1 MNFFY
6 SLAIRLY
13 SGLVA
18 TASLFGNKKAQQWWK
33 GRSNQWT
40 NLVSENKEDEWLWMH
55 VSSLGEFEQGLPVI
69 ESLKKNFPKYKI
81 LLTFFS
87 PSGYEPRKNFPLADK
102 VAYMPSD
109 TLRNAKKLVR
119 NFNIKAAFFVKYDF
133 WFNYMK
139 VLKKNDIPLYYISAL
154 LHPDHYFFKFYS
166 SWFRKQL
173 LNVSHYFVQND
184 ETAKLLKSIGIENTT
199 VTGDTR
205 FDRVYDIAK
214 QSKSFPEIEEFIAGR
229 HCIIAGSSW
238 PSDEKFI
245 IPFSKKMPDDYC
257 LIIAPHD
264 ISESHIKQITSQLDN
279 YVLYSQQPAASSQ
292 QPTAS
297 SQQPAANSQQ
307 LTASSQQPTALVVDT
322 IGILKQIYK
331 YARFAYVGGGFMS
344 SIHNTQEALVFG
356 CPVVVGPKY
365 TKFVEAVD
373 LVRDGGMFSV
383 NNQQEFDD
391 IFEQLMNDDDFY
403 NKASGICQDYI
414 QLSIGATEKI
424 MRKLNAE
431 L

>member
-1 MNFFY
+1 MNLLY
-6 SLAIRLY
+6 SIAIRLY
-13 SGLVA
+13 SGFVA
-18 TASLFGNKKAQQWWK
+18 LASLLGNEKAKLWWN
-33 GRSNQWT
+33 GRKNQWK
-40 NLVSENKEDEWLWMH
+40 NLISVNKNDEWIWIH

-69 ESLKKNFPKYKI
+69 ERLKSDFPEYKL

-87 PSGYEPRKNFPLADK
+87 PSGYEPRKNFQLADK
-102 VAYMPSD
+102 VAYMPLD
-109 TLRNAKKLVR
+109 TLHNAKKLIK

-139 VLKKNDIPLYYISAL
+139 VLKKNNIPLYYISAL
-154 LHPDHYFFKFYS
+154 LHPNHYFFKFYS

-173 LNVSHYFVQND
+173 RNVSHFFVQND
-184 ETAKLLKSIGIENTT
+184 ETAKLLKNIGIENTT

-205 FDRVYDIAK
+205 FDRVYEIAK
-214 QSKSFPEIEEFIAGR
+214 QSKSFPEIEKFINGR

-245 IPFSKKMPDDYC
+245 IPFLNKMPDNYC

-264 ISESHIKQITSQLDN
+264 ISDSHIKQITSQLDN
-279 YVLYSQQPAASSQ
+279 YVLYSQQSMVNGQ
-292 QPTAS
+292 QPTV
-297 SQQPAANSQQ
+297 
-307 LTASSQQPTALVVDT
+307 LVINT

-356 CPVVVGPKY
+356 CPVVIGPKY
-365 TKFVEAVD
+365 HQFVEAVD
-373 LVRDGGMFSV
+373 LVGDGGIFSV

-391 IFEQLMNDDDFY
+391 IFEKLINDDEFY

-414 QLSIGATEKI
+414 QLSIGATNKI
-424 MRKLNAE
+424 MKVLNSE

>member
-18 TASLFGNKKAQQWWK
+18 VASLFGNKKAQQWWK
-33 GRSNQWT
+33 GRNKQWE

-109 TLRNAKKLVR
+109 TMHNAKKLVR

-166 SWFRKQL
+166 TWFRKQL

-184 ETAKLLKSIGIENTT
+184 ETAKLLKSIGIENAT

-245 IPFSKKMPDDYC
+245 IPFSKKMPDDYS

-264 ISESHIKQITSQLDN
+264 VSESHIKQITSQLDS
-279 YVLYSQQPAASSQ
+279 YVLYSQLTLPI
-292 QPTAS
+292 
-297 SQQPAANSQQ
+297 SQQ
-307 LTASSQQPTALVVDT
+307 LSNSEAQQLKKVLVVDT

-356 CPVVVGPKY
+356 CPVVIGPKY

-383 NNQQEFDD
+383 ENQQEFDD
-391 IFEQLMNDDDFY
+391 IFEQLMNDDNFY

-414 QLSIGATEKI
+414 QLSIGATSKI
-424 MRKLNAE
+424 MKRLNDE
-431 L
+431 LRTKAVSF

>member
-1 MNFFY
+1 MNFLY

-13 SGLVA
+13 SGAVA
-18 TASLFGNKKAQQWWK
+18 LASLLGNEKARLWWK
-33 GRSNQWT
+33 GRKNQWDK
-40 NLVSENKEDEWLWMH
+40 LSPINKDDEWIWIH

-69 ESLKKNFPKYKI
+69 EKIKNNFPKYKL

-87 PSGYEPRKNFPLADK
+87 PSGYEPRKNFQLADK

-109 TLRNAKKLVR
+109 TRRNANKLVK

-139 VLKKNDIPLYYISAL
+139 VLKKNDIPLYYVSAL

-166 SWFRKQL
+166 FWFRKQL
-173 LNVSHYFVQND
+173 LNVTHFFVQND
-184 ETAKLLKSIGIENTT
+184 ETAKLLKSIGIEDVT

-205 FDRVYDIAK
+205 FDRVYEIAK

-238 PSDEKFI
+238 PSDEKLI
-245 IPFSKKMPDDYC
+245 IPFLKKMPENYC

-264 ISESHIKQITSQLDN
+264 VSDSHIKQITSQLDN
-279 YVLYSQQPAASSQ
+279 YVLYSQQS
-292 QPTAS
+292 T
-297 SQQPAANSQQ
+297 ANSQR
-307 LTASSQQPTALVVDT
+307 PTVLVVDT

-356 CPVVVGPKY
+356 CPVVIGPKY
-365 TKFVEAVD
+365 HKFVEAVD
-373 LVRDGGMFSV
+373 LVRNGGMFSV

-391 IFEQLMNDDDFY
+391 IFERLMNTSDFY

-414 QLSIGATEKI
+414 QLSIGATDKI
-424 MRKLNAE
+424 MRKLNSE

>member
-1 MNFFY
+1 M
-6 SLAIRLY
+6 
-13 SGLVA
+13 VA
-18 TASLFGNKKAQQWWK
+18 VASLFGNKKAQQWWK
-33 GRSNQWT
+33 GRNKQWE

-109 TLRNAKKLVR
+109 TLQNAKKLVR

-139 VLKKNDIPLYYISAL
+139 VLKKNDIPLYYISTL

-184 ETAKLLKSIGIENTT
+184 ETAKLLKSIGIENAT

-238 PSDEKFI
+238 PSDEKFL

-257 LIIAPHD
+257 LVIAPHD
-264 ISESHIKQITSQLDN
+264 VSESHIKQITSQLDS
-279 YVLYSQQPAASSQ
+279 YVLYSQLTLPI
-292 QPTAS
+292 
-297 SQQPAANSQQ
+297 SQQ
-307 LTASSQQPTALVVDT
+307 LSNLAAQQHKKVLVVDT

-383 NNQQEFDD
+383 ENQQEFDD
-391 IFEQLMNDDDFY
+391 IFEQLMNDDNFY

-414 QLSIGATEKI
+414 QLSIGATSKI
-424 MRKLNAE
+424 MKRLNDE

>member
-1 MNFFY
+1 MNFLY

-13 SGLVA
+13 SGAVA
-18 TASLFGNKKAQQWWK
+18 LASLLGNEKARLWWK
-33 GRSNQWT
+33 GRKNQWDK
-40 NLVSENKEDEWLWMH
+40 LSPINKDDEWIWIH

-69 ESLKKNFPKYKI
+69 EKIKNNFPKYKL

-87 PSGYEPRKNFPLADK
+87 PSGYEPRKNFQLADK

-109 TLRNAKKLVR
+109 TRRNANKLVK

-139 VLKKNDIPLYYISAL
+139 VLKKNDIPLYYVSAL

-166 SWFRKQL
+166 FWFRKQL
-173 LNVSHYFVQND
+173 LNVTHFFVQND
-184 ETAKLLKSIGIENTT
+184 ETAKLLKSIGIEDVT

-205 FDRVYDIAK
+205 FDRVYEIAK

-238 PSDEKFI
+238 PSDEKLI
-245 IPFSKKMPDDYC
+245 IPFLKKMPENYC

-264 ISESHIKQITSQLDN
+264 VSDSHIKQITSQLDN
-279 YVLYSQQPAASSQ
+279 YVLYSQQS
-292 QPTAS
+292 T
-297 SQQPAANSQQ
+297 ANSQR
-307 LTASSQQPTALVVDT
+307 PTVLVVDT

-356 CPVVVGPKY
+356 CPVVIGPKY
-365 TKFVEAVD
+365 HKFVEAVD
-373 LVRDGGMFSV
+373 LVRNGGMFSV

-391 IFEQLMNDDDFY
+391 IFERLMNASDFY

-414 QLSIGATEKI
+414 QLSIGATDKI
-424 MRKLNAE
+424 MRKLNSE

>member
-1 MNFFY
+1 M
-6 SLAIRLY
+6 
-13 SGLVA
+13 VA
-18 TASLFGNKKAQQWWK
+18 VASLFGNKKAQQWWK
-33 GRSNQWT
+33 GRNKQWE

-109 TLRNAKKLVR
+109 TLQNAKKLVR

-184 ETAKLLKSIGIENTT
+184 ETANLLKSIGIENTT

-214 QSKSFPEIEEFIAGR
+214 QSKSFSEIEEFIAGR

-238 PSDEKFI
+238 SSDEKFI

-264 ISESHIKQITSQLDN
+264 ISESHIKQITSQLDS
-279 YVLYSQQPAASSQ
+279 YVLYSQLTLPISKQLS
-292 QPTAS
+292 
-297 SQQPAANSQQ
+297 NSVTQQ
-307 LTASSQQPTALVVDT
+307 LKKVLVVDT

-383 NNQQEFDD
+383 NNHQEFDD
-391 IFEQLMNDDDFY
+391 IFELLMNDDDFY

-424 MRKLNAE
+424 MMRLNDE

>member
-1 MNFFY
+1 MNLLY
-6 SLAIRLY
+6 SIAIRLY
-13 SGLVA
+13 SGFVA
-18 TASLFGNKKAQQWWK
+18 LASLLGNEKAKLWWN
-33 GRSNQWT
+33 GRKNQWK
-40 NLVSENKEDEWLWMH
+40 NLISVNKNDEWIWIH

-69 ESLKKNFPKYKI
+69 ERLKSDFPKYKL

-87 PSGYEPRKNFPLADK
+87 PSGYEPRKNFQLADK

-109 TLRNAKKLVR
+109 TLHNAKKLIK

-139 VLKKNDIPLYYISAL
+139 VLKKNNIPLYYISAL
-154 LHPDHYFFKFYS
+154 LHPNHYFFKFYS

-173 LNVSHYFVQND
+173 RNVSHFFVQND
-184 ETAKLLKSIGIENTT
+184 ETAKLLKNIGIENTT

-205 FDRVYDIAK
+205 FDRVYEIAK
-214 QSKSFPEIEEFIAGR
+214 QSKSFPEIEKFINGR

-245 IPFSKKMPDDYC
+245 IPFLNKMPDNYC

-264 ISESHIKQITSQLDN
+264 ISDSHIKQITSQLNN
-279 YVLYSQQPAASSQ
+279 YVLYNQQSKVNGQ
-292 QPTAS
+292 QPTV
-297 SQQPAANSQQ
+297 
-307 LTASSQQPTALVVDT
+307 LVINT

-356 CPVVVGPKY
+356 CPVVIGPKY
-365 TKFVEAVD
+365 HQFVEAVD
-373 LVRDGGMFSV
+373 LVGDGGMFSV

-391 IFEQLMNDDDFY
+391 IFEKLINDDKFY

-414 QLSIGATEKI
+414 QLSIGATNKI
-424 MRKLNAE
+424 MKVLESKL
-431 L
+431 

>member
-109 TLRNAKKLVR
+109 TLQNAKKLVR

-264 ISESHIKQITSQLDN
+264 ISESHIKQITSQLDS
-279 YVLYSQQPAASSQ
+279 YVLYSQQPAANSQ
-292 QPTAS
+292 QPTAN
-297 SQQPAANSQQ
+297 SQQPIANSQQ
-307 LTASSQQPTALVVDT
+307 LTANSQQPTALVVDT

>member
-1 MNFFY
+1 MNFLY
-6 SLAIRLY
+6 SIAIRLY
-13 SGLVA
+13 SGFVA
-18 TASLFGNKKAQQWWK
+18 LASLLGNEKAKLWWN
-33 GRSNQWT
+33 GRKNQWK
-40 NLVSENKEDEWLWMH
+40 NLISVNKNDEWIWIH

-69 ESLKKNFPKYKI
+69 ESLKSDFPKYKL

-87 PSGYEPRKNFPLADK
+87 PSGYEPRKNFQLADK

-109 TLRNAKKLVR
+109 TRRNAERLIK
-119 NFNIKAAFFVKYDF
+119 NFNIKAVFFVKYDF

-173 LNVSHYFVQND
+173 RNVSHFFVQNE
-184 ETAKLLKSIGIENTT
+184 ETAKLLKYIGLENTT

-205 FDRVYDIAK
+205 FDRVYEIAK
-214 QSKSFPEIEEFIAGR
+214 QSKSFPEIENFIAGR

-238 PSDEKFI
+238 PADERFI
-245 IPFSKKMPDDYC
+245 IPFSKKMPDNYC

-264 ISESHIKQITSQLDN
+264 ISDSHIKQITSQLDN
-279 YVLYSQQPAASSQ
+279 YVLYSQQS
-292 QPTAS
+292 T
-297 SQQPAANSQQ
+297 ANSQQ
-307 LTASSQQPTALVVDT
+307 PMVNGQQPTVLVINT

-365 TKFVEAVD
+365 HKFVEAVD

-383 NNQQEFDD
+383 NNQQEFDE
-391 IFEQLMNDDDFY
+391 IFEKLMNDDSFY

-414 QLSIGATEKI
+414 QLSIGATNKI
-424 MRKLNAE
+424 MKVLNSE

>member
-1 MNFFY
+1 MNLLY
-6 SLAIRLY
+6 SIAIRLY
-13 SGLVA
+13 SGFVA
-18 TASLFGNKKAQQWWK
+18 LASLLGNEKAKLWWN
-33 GRSNQWT
+33 GRKNQWK
-40 NLVSENKEDEWLWMH
+40 NLISVNKNDEWIWIH

-69 ESLKKNFPKYKI
+69 ERLKSDFPKYKL

-87 PSGYEPRKNFPLADK
+87 PSGYEPRKNFQLADK

-109 TLRNAKKLVR
+109 TLHNAKRLIK

-139 VLKKNDIPLYYISAL
+139 VLKKNNIPLYYISAL
-154 LHPDHYFFKFYS
+154 LHPNHYFFKFYS

-173 LNVSHYFVQND
+173 RNVSHFFVQND
-184 ETAKLLKSIGIENTT
+184 ETAKLLKNIGIENTT

-205 FDRVYDIAK
+205 FDRVYEIAK
-214 QSKSFPEIEEFIAGR
+214 QSKSFPEIEKFINGR

-245 IPFSKKMPDDYC
+245 IPFLNKMPDNYC

-264 ISESHIKQITSQLDN
+264 ISDSHIKQITSQLNN
-279 YVLYSQQPAASSQ
+279 YVLYNQQSKVNGQ
-292 QPTAS
+292 QPTV
-297 SQQPAANSQQ
+297 
-307 LTASSQQPTALVVDT
+307 LVINT

-356 CPVVVGPKY
+356 CPVVIGPKY
-365 TKFVEAVD
+365 HKFVEAVD
-373 LVRDGGMFSV
+373 LVGDGGMFSG
-383 NNQQEFDD
+383 NDQQEFDD
-391 IFEQLMNDDDFY
+391 IFEKLINDDEFY

-414 QLSIGATEKI
+414 QLSIGATNKI
-424 MRKLNAE
+424 MKVLESKL
-431 L
+431 

>member
-1 MNFFY
+1 MNFLY
-6 SLAIRLY
+6 SIAIRLY

-18 TASLFGNKKAQQWWK
+18 IASLFGNEKARLWWK
-33 GRSNQWT
+33 GRKNQWE
-40 NLVSENKEDEWLWMH
+40 NLKSNKDDEWIWIH
-55 VSSLGEFEQGLPVI
+55 VSSLGEFEQGLPVM
-69 ESLKKNFPKYKI
+69 ERLKSDFPKYKL

-87 PSGYEPRKNFPLADK
+87 PSGYEPRKNFQLADK

-109 TLRNAKKLVR
+109 TRRNAERLIK
-119 NFNIKAAFFVKYDF
+119 NFNIKAVFFVKYDF

-173 LNVSHYFVQND
+173 FNVSHFFVQND
-184 ETAKLLKSIGIENTT
+184 ETAKLLKSIGIENST

-205 FDRVYDIAK
+205 FDRVFEIAK

-229 HCIIAGSSW
+229 QCIIAGSSW
-238 PSDEKFI
+238 PADEKFI
-245 IPFSKKMPDDYC
+245 IPFSKKMPDNYC

-279 YVLYSQQPAASSQ
+279 YTLYSQQP
-292 QPTAS
+292 TA
-297 SQQPAANSQQ
+297 NG
-307 LTASSQQPTALVVDT
+307 QQPTALVINT

-356 CPVVVGPKY
+356 CPVVIGPKY
-365 TKFVEAVD
+365 HKFVEAVD
-373 LVRDGGMFSV
+373 LVKDGGMFSV

-391 IFEQLMNDDDFY
+391 VFERLMDDDEFY

-414 QLSIGATEKI
+414 QLSIGATNKI
-424 MRKLNAE
+424 MKVLESKL
-431 L
+431 

>member
-18 TASLFGNKKAQQWWK
+18 VASLFGNKKAQQWWK
-33 GRSNQWT
+33 GRNKQWE
-40 NLVSENKEDEWLWMH
+40 NLVTEHKDDEWLWMH

-87 PSGYEPRKNFPLADK
+87 PSGYEPRKNFPVADK

-109 TLRNAKKLVR
+109 TLQNAKKLVR

-166 SWFRKQL
+166 TWFRKQL

-184 ETAKLLKSIGIENTT
+184 ETAKLLKSIGIENAT

-245 IPFSKKMPDDYC
+245 IPFSKKMPDDYS

-264 ISESHIKQITSQLDN
+264 VSESHIKQITSQLDS
-279 YVLYSQQPAASSQ
+279 YVLYSQLTLPISQ
-292 QPTAS
+292 QFS
-297 SQQPAANSQQ
+297 NSDAQQ
-307 LTASSQQPTALVVDT
+307 LKKVLVVDT

-383 NNQQEFDD
+383 ENQQEFDD
-391 IFEQLMNDDDFY
+391 IFEQLMNDDNFY

-414 QLSIGATEKI
+414 QLSIGATSKI
-424 MRKLNAE
+424 MKRLNDE

>member
-1 MNFFY
+1 MNILY
-6 SLAIRLY
+6 SFAIRLY
-13 SGLVA
+13 SGLVSIA
-18 TASLFGNKKAQQWWK
+18 ALFGNKKARLWWK
-33 GRSNQWT
+33 GRNNQWD
-40 NLVSENKEDEWLWMH
+40 NLKSLNKDDEWIWIH

-69 ESLKKNFPKYKI
+69 ENLKANYPKYKL

-87 PSGYEPRKNFPLADK
+87 PSGYEPRKNFQLADK

-109 TLRNAKKLVR
+109 TRSNAKKLIK

-139 VLKKNDIPLYYISAL
+139 VLKENDIPLYYISAL

-166 SWFRKQL
+166 FWFRKQL
-173 LNVSHYFVQND
+173 FNVTHYFVQND

-205 FDRVYDIAK
+205 FDRVFEIAK
-214 QSKSFPEIEEFIAGR
+214 QSKSFPEIEKFIDGR
-229 HCIIAGSSW
+229 QCIIAGSSW
-238 PSDEKFI
+238 PSDERFI
-245 IPFSKKMPDDYC
+245 IPFSKKMPENYC

-264 ISESHIKQITSQLDN
+264 VSESHIKQITSQLDD
-279 YVLYSQQPAASSQ
+279 YVLYSQRSTDNGQ
-292 QPTAS
+292 QTTS
-297 SQQPAANSQQ
+297 KV
-307 LTASSQQPTALVVDT
+307 LVLDT

-356 CPVVVGPKY
+356 CPVVIGPKY
-365 TKFVEAVD
+365 HKFVEAVD

-383 NNQQEFDD
+383 NNQQEFDEM
-391 IFEQLMNDDDFY
+391 FKRLMNDEEFY

-414 QLSIGATEKI
+414 QLSIGATGKI
-424 MRKLNAE
+424 IKFLSSE

>member
-33 GRSNQWT
+33 GRSNQWA
-40 NLVSENKEDEWLWMH
+40 NLVSENKDDEWLWMH

-109 TLRNAKKLVR
+109 TLQNAKKLVR

-264 ISESHIKQITSQLDN
+264 ISESHIKQITSQLDS
-279 YVLYSQQPAASSQ
+279 YVLYSQL
-292 QPTAS
+292 
-297 SQQPAANSQQ
+297 PAANSQQ
-307 LTASSQQPTALVVDT
+307 LTASSQQPTALVLDT

-383 NNQQEFDD
+383 DNQQEFDG

-424 MRKLNAE
+424 MRTLNAE

>member
-18 TASLFGNKKAQQWWK
+18 VASLFGNKKAQQWWK
-33 GRSNQWT
+33 GRNKQWE
-40 NLVSENKEDEWLWMH
+40 NLVTEHKDDEWLWMH

-109 TLRNAKKLVR
+109 TLQNAKKLVR

-166 SWFRKQL
+166 TWFRKQL

-184 ETAKLLKSIGIENTT
+184 ETAKLLKSIGIENAT

-229 HCIIAGSSW
+229 HCVIAGSSW
-238 PSDEKFI
+238 PSDEKYI
-245 IPFSKKMPDDYC
+245 IPFSKKMPDDYS

-264 ISESHIKQITSQLDN
+264 VSESHIKQITSQLDS
-279 YVLYSQQPAASSQ
+279 YVLYSQLTLPI
-292 QPTAS
+292 
-297 SQQPAANSQQ
+297 SQQ
-307 LTASSQQPTALVVDT
+307 LSNSEAQQLKKVLVVDT

-383 NNQQEFDD
+383 ENQQEFDD
-391 IFEQLMNDDDFY
+391 IFVQLMNDDNFY

-414 QLSIGATEKI
+414 QLSIGATSKI
-424 MRKLNAE
+424 MKRLNDE

>member
-1 MNFFY
+1 MNILY

-13 SGLVA
+13 SGIVA
-18 TASLFGNKKAQQWWK
+18 IASLFGNKKAKQWWQ
-33 GRSNQWT
+33 GRCNQWEKLKH
-40 NLVSENKEDEWLWMH
+40 NNKDDEWFWIH

-69 ESLKKNFPKYKI
+69 ESLKRNFPECKI

-87 PSGYEPRKNFPLADK
+87 PSGYEPRKNFHLADK

-109 TLRNAKKLVR
+109 TLLNAKRLVR

-139 VLKKNDIPLYYISAL
+139 VLKKNNIPLYYISAL
-154 LHPDHYFFKFYS
+154 LHPDHYFFRFYS

-173 LNVSHYFVQND
+173 RNVSHYFVQND
-184 ETAKLLKSIGIENTT
+184 ETAKLLESIGIENTT

-205 FDRVYDIAK
+205 FDRVFEIAK
-214 QSKSFPEIEEFIAGR
+214 QSKSFPEIEKFIDGR
-229 HCIIAGSSW
+229 RCIIAGSSW

-264 ISESHIKQITSQLDN
+264 VSESHIKQITAQLDS
-279 YVLYSQQPAASSQ
+279 YVLYSQQPK
-292 QPTAS
+292 
-297 SQQPAANSQQ
+297 ANSQK
-307 LTASSQQPTALVVDT
+307 PTALVIDT

-383 NNQQEFDD
+383 NNQKEFND
-391 IFEQLMNDDDFY
+391 IFEQLMNDEDFY

-424 MRKLNAE
+424 MKRLNSE
-431 L
+431 LPNS

>member
-18 TASLFGNKKAQQWWK
+18 VASLFGNKKAQQWWK
-33 GRSNQWT
+33 GRNKQWE
-40 NLVSENKEDEWLWMH
+40 NLGTENKEDEWLWMH

-87 PSGYEPRKNFPLADK
+87 PSGYEPRKNFPVADK

-109 TLRNAKKLVR
+109 TLQNAKKLVR

-139 VLKKNDIPLYYISAL
+139 MLKKNDIPLYYISAL

-184 ETAKLLKSIGIENTT
+184 ETAKLLKSIGIENAT

-245 IPFSKKMPDDYC
+245 IPFSKKMPDDYS

-264 ISESHIKQITSQLDN
+264 VSESHIKQITSQLDS
-279 YVLYSQQPAASSQ
+279 YVLYSQLTLPI
-292 QPTAS
+292 
-297 SQQPAANSQQ
+297 SQQ
-307 LTASSQQPTALVVDT
+307 LSNLVAQQHKKVLVVDT

-383 NNQQEFDD
+383 ENQQEFDD
-391 IFEQLMNDDDFY
+391 IFEQLMNDDNFY

-414 QLSIGATEKI
+414 QLSIGATSKI
-424 MRKLNAE
+424 MKRLNDE

>member
-1 MNFFY
+1 MNFLY

-13 SGLVA
+13 SGAVA
-18 TASLFGNKKAQQWWK
+18 LASLLGNEKARLWWK
-33 GRSNQWT
+33 GRKNQWDK
-40 NLVSENKEDEWLWMH
+40 LSPINKDDEWIWIH

-69 ESLKKNFPKYKI
+69 EKIKNNFPKYKL

-87 PSGYEPRKNFPLADK
+87 PSGYEPRKNFQLADK

-109 TLRNAKKLVR
+109 TRRNANKLVK

-139 VLKKNDIPLYYISAL
+139 VLKKNDIPLYYVSAL

-166 SWFRKQL
+166 FWFRKQL
-173 LNVSHYFVQND
+173 LNVTHFFVQND
-184 ETAKLLKSIGIENTT
+184 ETAKLLKSIGIEDVT

-205 FDRVYDIAK
+205 FDRVYEIAK

-238 PSDEKFI
+238 PSDEKLI
-245 IPFSKKMPDDYC
+245 IPFLKKMPENYC

-264 ISESHIKQITSQLDN
+264 VSDSHIKQITSQLDN
-279 YVLYSQQPAASSQ
+279 YVLYSQL
-292 QPTAS
+292 
-297 SQQPAANSQQ
+297 NSPISKQ
-307 LTASSQQPTALVVDT
+307 LSDSATRQLKKVLIVDT

-331 YARFAYVGGGFMS
+331 YARFAYIGGGFMS

-356 CPVVVGPKY
+356 CPVVIGPKY
-365 TKFVEAVD
+365 HKFVEAVD
-373 LVRDGGMFSV
+373 LVRNGGMFSV

-391 IFEQLMNDDDFY
+391 IFERLMNDIDFY

-414 QLSIGATEKI
+414 QLSIGATDKI
-424 MRKLNAE
+424 MRKLNSE

>member
-1 MNFFY
+1 MNFLY
-6 SLAIRLY
+6 SIAIRLY

-18 TASLFGNKKAQQWWK
+18 IASLFGNEKARLWWN
-33 GRSNQWT
+33 GRKNQWE
-40 NLVSENKEDEWLWMH
+40 NLKYNKDDEWIWIH

-69 ESLKKNFPKYKI
+69 ERLKSDFPKYKL

-87 PSGYEPRKNFPLADK
+87 PSGYEPRKNFQLADK

-109 TLRNAKKLVR
+109 TRRNAERLIK
-119 NFNIKAAFFVKYDF
+119 NFNIKAVFFVKYDF

-173 LNVSHYFVQND
+173 FNVSHFFVQND
-184 ETAKLLKSIGIENTT
+184 ETAKLLKSIGIENST

-205 FDRVYDIAK
+205 FDRVFEIAK

-229 HCIIAGSSW
+229 QCIIAGSSW
-238 PSDEKFI
+238 PADEKFI
-245 IPFSKKMPDDYC
+245 IPFSKKMPDNYC

-279 YVLYSQQPAASSQ
+279 YVLYSQQSTVNSQ
-292 QPTAS
+292 QPTV
-297 SQQPAANSQQ
+297 
-307 LTASSQQPTALVVDT
+307 LVINT

-356 CPVVVGPKY
+356 CPVVIGPKY
-365 TKFVEAVD
+365 HKFVEAVD
-373 LVRDGGMFSV
+373 LVKDGGMFSV
-383 NNQQEFDD
+383 NNQQEFDEV
-391 IFEQLMNDDDFY
+391 FEQLMNDDEFY

-414 QLSIGATEKI
+414 QLSIGATNKI
-424 MRKLNAE
+424 MKVLESKL
-431 L
+431 

>member
-1 MNFFY
+1 M
-6 SLAIRLY
+6 
-13 SGLVA
+13 VA
-18 TASLFGNKKAQQWWK
+18 VASLFGNKKAQQWWK
-33 GRSNQWT
+33 GRNKQWE

-109 TLRNAKKLVR
+109 TLQNAKKLVR

-184 ETAKLLKSIGIENTT
+184 ETANLLKSIGIENTT

-214 QSKSFPEIEEFIAGR
+214 QSKSFSEIEEFIAGR

-264 ISESHIKQITSQLDN
+264 ISESHIKQITSQLDS
-279 YVLYSQQPAASSQ
+279 YVLYSQMTLPISKQLS
-292 QPTAS
+292 
-297 SQQPAANSQQ
+297 NSVTQQ
-307 LTASSQQPTALVVDT
+307 LKKVLVVDT

-391 IFEQLMNDDDFY
+391 IFELLMNDDDFY

-424 MRKLNAE
+424 MRRLNFE
-431 L
+431 LLTSN

>member
-18 TASLFGNKKAQQWWK
+18 VASLFGNKKAQQWWK
-33 GRSNQWT
+33 GRNKQWE

-109 TLRNAKKLVR
+109 TLQNAKKLVR

-184 ETAKLLKSIGIENTT
+184 ETAKLLKSIGIENAT

-245 IPFSKKMPDDYC
+245 IPFSKKMPDDYS

-264 ISESHIKQITSQLDN
+264 VSESHIKQITSQLDS
-279 YVLYSQQPAASSQ
+279 YVLYSQLTLPI
-292 QPTAS
+292 
-297 SQQPAANSQQ
+297 SQQ
-307 LTASSQQPTALVVDT
+307 LSNSAAQQHKKVLVVDT

-383 NNQQEFDD
+383 ENQQEFDD
-391 IFEQLMNDDDFY
+391 IFEQLMNDDNFY

-414 QLSIGATEKI
+414 QLSIGATSKI
-424 MRKLNAE
+424 MKRLNDE